1 MKDLSLS
8 LTYRKLVETPFSSEA
23 NVYVAALLQE
33 AMVKY
38 NDPDRIRTSWWLRAS
53 WRRLQLVN
61 RYAFCDSLYE
71 SIKRYFQY
79 VKWEL

>member
-8 LTYRKLVETPFSSEA
+8 LTYRKLVEIPFSSEA

-38 NDPDRIRTSWWLRAS
+38 NDPDRIRISGGREQAGEDYSW
-53 WRRLQLVN
+53 
-61 RYAFCDSLYE
+61 
-71 SIKRYFQY
+71 
-79 VKWEL
+79 